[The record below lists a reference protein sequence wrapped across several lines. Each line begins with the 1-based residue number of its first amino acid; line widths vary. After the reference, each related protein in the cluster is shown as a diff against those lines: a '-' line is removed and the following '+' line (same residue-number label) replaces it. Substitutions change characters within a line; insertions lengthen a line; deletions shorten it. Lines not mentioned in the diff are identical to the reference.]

1 MQQLNNQATQQST
14 DGRLI
19 DSSRV
24 EGTAVYDIRGNH
36 IGTVKRL
43 VIEKISGRV
52 VYAVISFGGF
62 LGLGA
67 NEYTL
72 PWSKLD
78 YDTSL
83 GGYRTDVS
91 EQQLKGAPAFA
102 ETDQGWPDREREL
115 QFNDYYGAS
124 YYWD

>member
-91 EQQLKGAPAFA
+91 EQQLTGAPPFA

>member
-1 MQQLNNQATQQST
+1 MQQLNNQATRQST

-91 EQQLKGAPAFA
+91 EQQLTGAPPFA